1 MRGDGDRPI
10 TSGFQV
16 GGSLAS
22 DAVSYVR
29 RQADE
34 QLYAAVTQGEFCYV
48 FNARQMGKSSLR
60 VQVMR
65 RLVQAGWRCVAI
77 DLSAIGTQQITPG
90 QWYASLAAMLL
101 SQVQLPLRL
110 GDWWR
115 DRAELSDVARL
126 GQLLELILAEPTA
139 PALVIFLDEVDSLLG
154 LPFGMDDFFGWIRSC
169 YNRRAE
175 DERYQRLTFVL
186 LGVTTPPALMRD
198 KRLTPFN
205 IGQAIGLRGF
215 QPIEAL
221 PLLGMLQQ
229 RWDEAAAVILPQILY
244 WTGGQPFL
252 TQKLCQLVMQLP
264 PPIAATEW
272 PQVLRQLVQRSVIDH
287 WEGQDE
293 PEHLRTIR
301 DRLLHD
307 QAQAPARLRYYQRI
321 LQSPQGRWPIDNSE
335 IQRELQ
341 LSGLVQLQQDCLQV
355 ANPIYEAVFNA
366 DWVDQQL
373 ARLGAVALTPE
384 VTVALTLEGAGA
396 RPVSVAP
403 APPMVTARSQ
413 PTSFDRRWRGGGL
426 LVGAMLALVA
436 GWQYEA
442 ARSRHQQLIQADV
455 VAAQALAELAELG
468 SRPPAGA
475 LTWQQSLFHAYRAD
489 RASQALG
496 QPNVTAA
503 QLLQTLVYRYQPDQ
517 TRYQT
522 WQSPSPLLQA
532 GFQGKNQQV
541 WWLGQD
547 GTIGPPTLGVQL
559 PPSLRQLGVRQA
571 VWLSQPEQ
579 LMVLDRR
586 QQLWCLPLA
595 ESGQSIRL
603 GAPRRCT
610 PAPIAA
616 QPVVELLS
624 SDDGSTVAVILANGA
639 AQIWQ
644 VMAAG
649 LRRRGELAQVRQLE
663 FLPQRSEF
671 LVLTRQGQI
680 QHYYADL
687 ALAGQFE
694 PGVSL
699 QAIAPS
705 HNGELVVGVSDA
717 AQLRLWSTSGEAIAQ
732 FPLPFQGLE
741 QNPVIQLQLNAD
753 SSLIA
758 LGRRHGPIW
767 LIDRQ
772 GQGRGAL
779 PIGGP
784 HFGRLRFDG
793 SSNQLLS
800 RSGSEVTVWQLA
812 QLTAAPWRPQV
823 CPLLRSYL
831 ATAPDLTAADRALC
845 R

>member
-1 MRGDGDRPI
+1 
-10 TSGFQV
+10 
-16 GGSLAS
+16 
-22 DAVSYVR
+22 
-29 RQADE
+29 
-34 QLYAAVTQGEFCYV
+34 
-48 FNARQMGKSSLR
+48 
-60 VQVMR
+60 
-65 RLVQAGWRCVAI
+65 
-77 DLSAIGTQQITPG
+77 
-90 QWYASLAAMLL
+90 
-101 SQVQLPLRL
+101 
-110 GDWWR
+110 
-115 DRAELSDVARL
+115 
-126 GQLLELILAEPTA
+126 
-139 PALVIFLDEVDSLLG
+139 
-154 LPFGMDDFFGWIRSC
+154 
-169 YNRRAE
+169 
-175 DERYQRLTFVL
+175 
-186 LGVTTPPALMRD
+186 
-198 KRLTPFN
+198 
-205 IGQAIGLRGF
+205 
-215 QPIEAL
+215 
-221 PLLGMLQQ
+221 
-229 RWDEAAAVILPQILY
+229 
-244 WTGGQPFL
+244 
-252 TQKLCQLVMQLP
+252 
-264 PPIAATEW
+264 
-272 PQVLRQLVQRSVIDH
+272 
-287 WEGQDE
+287 
-293 PEHLRTIR
+293 
-301 DRLLHD
+301 
-307 QAQAPARLRYYQRI
+307 
-321 LQSPQGRWPIDNSE
+321 
-335 IQRELQ
+335 
-341 LSGLVQLQQDCLQV
+341 
-355 ANPIYEAVFNA
+355 
-366 DWVDQQL
+366 
-373 ARLGAVALTPE
+373 
-384 VTVALTLEGAGA
+384 
-396 RPVSVAP
+396 
-403 APPMVTARSQ
+403 
-413 PTSFDRRWRGGGL
+413 
-426 LVGAMLALVA
+426 
-436 GWQYEA
+436 
-442 ARSRHQQLIQADV
+442 
-455 VAAQALAELAELG
+455 
-468 SRPPAGA
+468 
-475 LTWQQSLFHAYRAD
+475 
-489 RASQALG
+489 
-496 QPNVTAA
+496 
-503 QLLQTLVYRYQPDQ
+503 
-517 TRYQT
+517 
-522 WQSPSPLLQA
+522 
-532 GFQGKNQQV
+532 
-541 WWLGQD
+541 
-547 GTIGPPTLGVQL
+547 LGVQL

-717 AQLRLWSTSGEAIAQ
+717 AQLRLWSTSGEAVAQ

-741 QNPVIQLQLNAD
+741 LNPVIQLQLNAD

-758 LGRRHGPIW
+758 LGRRYGPIW

-831 ATAPDLTAADRALC
+831 ASAPDLTAADRALC
-845 R
+845 H